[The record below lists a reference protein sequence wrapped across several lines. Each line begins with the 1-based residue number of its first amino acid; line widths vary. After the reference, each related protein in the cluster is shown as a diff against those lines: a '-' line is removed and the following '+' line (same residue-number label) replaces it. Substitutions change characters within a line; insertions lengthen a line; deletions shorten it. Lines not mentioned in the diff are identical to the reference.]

1 MNKSFYFPHDYN
13 SANDHK
19 ILFLRQQLGIEG
31 YGIFW
36 YIVEQLAQSG
46 GRLPLKIIP
55 VISMQIQTTADKVT
69 AVIRNYE
76 LFVIEEDTFFSS
88 RLMAHLEIR
97 AEASNYGKLGADKRW
112 GNDHKNR
119 VAIGPPNGPP
129 NAKERKGK
137 EIKEIKERR
146 VPTFSEFDSAIDSM
160 YREQLTMTHRGKDI
174 DKAVK
179 EAFAY
184 LITDETRAKNSDS
197 GDFKR
202 LVNTWLGNMKGE
214 KTNPNPYKLH

>member
-69 AVIRNYE
+69 AVIKNYE

-97 AEASNYGKLGADKRW
+97 ADASNYGRQGATKRW
-112 GNDHKNR
+112 GNDPKNR

-137 EIKEIKERR
+137 EIKERR
-146 VPTFSEFDSAIDSM
+146 VPTFSEFDSAIDSL
-160 YREQLTMTHRGKDI
+160 YREQLSRTHRGKDI

-179 EAFAY
+179 EAFTY
-184 LITDETRAKNSDS
+184 LIADETRAKNSDT

-202 LVNTWLGNMKGE
+202 LVNTWLGNMKSE
-214 KTNPNPYKLH
+214 KSDKIHYKVNI